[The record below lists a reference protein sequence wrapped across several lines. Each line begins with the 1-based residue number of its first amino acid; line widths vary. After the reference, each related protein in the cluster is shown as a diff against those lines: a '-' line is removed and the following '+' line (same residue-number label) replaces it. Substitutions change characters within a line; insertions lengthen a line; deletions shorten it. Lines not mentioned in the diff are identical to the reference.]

1 MPYYYI
7 YKITPGET
15 QTAKSLELVRE
26 YEKYQDAKQDVRAMR
41 ADQPADSTDQYKIIF
56 ADSQAEAEERLLEFR
71 EQPIVKEWEK

>member
-15 QTAKSLELVRE
+15 ETAKSLELVRE

-41 ADQPADSTDQYKIIF
+41 ADQPTDSNHQYKIIF
-56 ADSQAEAEERLLEFR
+56 ADNQAEAEERLLEFR
-71 EQPIVKEWEK
+71 EQPIVREWEK

>member
-1 MPYYYI
+1 MPYYI

-26 YEKYQDAKQDVRAMR
+26 YEKYQDAKQDVRSMR